1 MEAGGAQ
8 PWANAKTERGRSMA
22 VPLAL
27 LVAEIAFALLA
38 IAVVLLNV
46 YGKPKTKRRLAN
58 ASDRREE
65 FSVGAPMG
73 VRPRGRRAI
82 GRDSA
87 PTKS

>member
-1 MEAGGAQ
+1 
-8 PWANAKTERGRSMA
+8 MA

-58 ASDRREE
+58 ASKQMRLHL
-65 FSVGAPMG
+65 
-73 VRPRGRRAI
+73 
-82 GRDSA
+82 
-87 PTKS
+87 